1 MFINYLTD
9 MKIKLYHAVSFL
21 SHACSINQ
29 NVFYTEYRTLF
40 FIMVHLT
47 DMLQKQEPL
56 RSSLISSLCA
66 LYADAPYTIAVKCF
80 HDAFKHNKKQE
91 LSRENAFFSHREL
104 CAINIVASVLML
116 NELKLQSTG
125 RLRYSHS
132 ERFGNRSFGNVIM
145 ATVHLCEFAFPIIHT
160 VIDIV
165 NRVLH
170 FFCHS
175 VYSNDFSTGVTN
187 A

>member
-1 MFINYLTD
+1 MA
-9 MKIKLYHAVSFL
+9 IKLYHAASLL

-29 NVFYTEYRTLF
+29 NVFYTEYRPLF
-40 FIMVHLT
+40 FMMVHLT
-47 DMLQKQEPL
+47 DMVQEQPF
-56 RSSLISSLCA
+56 RSTLISSLCL
-66 LYADAPYTIAVKCF
+66 LYVDSPYTIAVKCF

-91 LSRENAFFSHREL
+91 LTRENAFFSHREL

-116 NELKLQSTG
+116 SELMLQSTG
-125 RLRYSHS
+125 LRYSHP
-132 ERFGNRSFGNVIM
+132 ERFGGNYGLSYRSFGNVIM

-170 FFCHS
+170 FFSNS